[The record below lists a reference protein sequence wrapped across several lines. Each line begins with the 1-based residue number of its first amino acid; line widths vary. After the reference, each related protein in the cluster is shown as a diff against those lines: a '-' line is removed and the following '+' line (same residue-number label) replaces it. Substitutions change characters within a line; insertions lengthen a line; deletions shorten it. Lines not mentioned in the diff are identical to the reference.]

1 MTSPMSGSPGPTGAD
16 AAKAVAA
23 AKAAEAKKQS
33 LGDKDTFMK
42 LLVAQMANQNPME
55 PTDDKEMIAQMTQ
68 FSTLEQITNMATES
82 SKSATA
88 SQMSQAVNL
97 LGRTVTYL
105 DSDGNKQT
113 GTVDQVSMVDGAPN
127 LTIGGNDGI
136 VTSQITQVR

>member
-1 MTSPMSGSPGPTGAD
+1 MASSPVNGVFGYSTPTTTSSSSA
-16 AAKAVAA
+16 
-23 AKAAEAKKQS
+23 QS
-33 LGDKDTFMK
+33 TNGMGKDTFMK

-105 DSDGNKQT
+105 DTDGNKQT
-113 GTVDQVSMVDGAPN
+113 GTVDQVSMVNGAPN

-136 VTSQITQVR
+136 TTSQITQVR

>member
-1 MTSPMSGSPGPTGAD
+1 MASNPVNGVFGYATPTTTSSSSA
-16 AAKAVAA
+16 
-23 AKAAEAKKQS
+23 QS
-33 LGDKDTFMK
+33 TNGMGKDTFMK

-82 SKSATA
+82 TKSATA

-105 DSDGNKQT
+105 DTDGNKQT
-113 GTVDQVSMVDGAPN
+113 GTVDQVSMVNGAPN
-127 LTIGGNDGI
+127 LTVGGDDGI
-136 VTSQITQVR
+136 TTSQITQVR

>member
-1 MTSPMSGSPGPTGAD
+1 MASANPVTSVFGYSTPTTTSSA
-16 AAKAVAA
+16 
-23 AKAAEAKKQS
+23 QS
-33 LGDKDTFMK
+33 SNGMGKDTFMK

-105 DSDGNKQT
+105 DADGAKQT
-113 GTVDQVSMVDGAPN
+113 GTVDQVSMANGAPN
-127 LTIGGNDGI
+127 LTIGGKDGI
-136 VTSQITQVR
+136 TTSQITQVR

>member
-1 MTSPMSGSPGPTGAD
+1 MASSPVNNVFGPSTPTMASSSSTQATNGM
-16 AAKAVAA
+16 
-23 AKAAEAKKQS
+23 
-33 LGDKDTFMK
+33 GKDTFMK
-42 LLVAQMANQNPME
+42 LLVAQMSNQNPME

-82 SKSATA
+82 TKSATA

-113 GTVDQVSMVDGAPN
+113 GTVDQVSMVNGAPN
-127 LTIGGNDGI
+127 LTVGGDDGI
-136 VTSQITQVR
+136 TTSQITQVR

>member
-1 MTSPMSGSPGPTGAD
+1 MASANPVTDAMGYTPPTPTSASSTTNG
-16 AAKAVAA
+16 
-23 AKAAEAKKQS
+23 
-33 LGDKDTFMK
+33 LGKDTFMK

-105 DSDGNKQT
+105 DADGAKQT
-113 GTVDQVSMVDGAPN
+113 GTVDQVSMANGAPN
-127 LTIGGNDGI
+127 LTIGGKDGI

>member
-1 MTSPMSGSPGPTGAD
+1 MPSANPVTDFIGYTPSTTTTTS
-16 AAKAVAA
+16 AANNG
-23 AKAAEAKKQS
+23 
-33 LGDKDTFMK
+33 LGKDTFMK
-42 LLVAQMANQNPME
+42 LLVAQMRQQNPME

-105 DSDGNKQT
+105 DADGAKQT
-113 GTVDQVSMVDGAPN
+113 GTVDQVSMVNGAPN
-127 LTIGGNDGI
+127 LTIGGKDGI
-136 VTSQITQVR
+136 TTSQITQVR

>member
-1 MTSPMSGSPGPTGAD
+1 MASSPVNNVFGPSTPTMASSSSTQATNGM
-16 AAKAVAA
+16 
-23 AKAAEAKKQS
+23 
-33 LGDKDTFMK
+33 GKDTFMK

-105 DSDGNKQT
+105 DTDGNKQT
-113 GTVDQVSMVDGAPN
+113 GTVDQVSMVNGAPN
-127 LTIGGNDGI
+127 LTVGGDDGI
-136 VTSQITQVR
+136 TTSQITQVR

>member
-1 MTSPMSGSPGPTGAD
+1 MASNPVNGVFGYATPTTTSSSSA
-16 AAKAVAA
+16 
-23 AKAAEAKKQS
+23 QS
-33 LGDKDTFMK
+33 TNGMGKDTFMK

-113 GTVDQVSMVDGAPN
+113 GTVDQVSMVNGAPN
-127 LTIGGNDGI
+127 LTVGGDDGI
-136 VTSQITQVR
+136 TTSQITQVR

>member
-1 MTSPMSGSPGPTGAD
+1 MASANPVTSVFGYSTPTTTSSA
-16 AAKAVAA
+16 
-23 AKAAEAKKQS
+23 QS
-33 LGDKDTFMK
+33 SNGMGKDTFMK

-105 DSDGNKQT
+105 DGDGNKQT
-113 GTVDQVSMVDGAPN
+113 GTVDQVSMVNGAPN
-127 LTIGGNDGI
+127 LTIGGKDGI
-136 VTSQITQVR
+136 TTSQITQVR

>member
-1 MTSPMSGSPGPTGAD
+1 MASNPVTGVFGYATPTTTSSSSAQGTNGMG
-16 AAKAVAA
+16 
-23 AKAAEAKKQS
+23 
-33 LGDKDTFMK
+33 KDTFMK

-105 DSDGNKQT
+105 DGDGNKQT
-113 GTVDQVSMVDGAPN
+113 GTVDQVSMVNGAPN
-127 LTIGGNDGI
+127 LTIGGKDGI
-136 VTSQITQVR
+136 TTSQITQVR

>member
-1 MTSPMSGSPGPTGAD
+1 MPSTNPVNDFIGYTPSTTRTST
-16 AAKAVAA
+16 
-23 AKAAEAKKQS
+23 EANA
-33 LGDKDTFMK
+33 LGKDTFMK
-42 LLVAQMANQNPME
+42 LLVAQMRQQNPLE

-113 GTVDQVSMVDGAPN
+113 GTVDQVSMVNGAPN
-127 LTIGGNDGI
+127 LTVGGNDGI
-136 VTSQITQVR
+136 TTSQITQVR

>member
-1 MTSPMSGSPGPTGAD
+1 MATNPVNGVFGYATPTTTSSSSA
-16 AAKAVAA
+16 
-23 AKAAEAKKQS
+23 QS
-33 LGDKDTFMK
+33 TNGMGKDTFMK

-105 DSDGNKQT
+105 DADGAKQT
-113 GTVDQVSMVDGAPN
+113 GTVDQVSMANGAPN
-127 LTIGGNDGI
+127 LTIGGKDGI

>member
-1 MTSPMSGSPGPTGAD
+1 MASNPVNGVFGYATPTATSSSSA
-16 AAKAVAA
+16 
-23 AKAAEAKKQS
+23 QS
-33 LGDKDTFMK
+33 TNGMGKDTFMK

-82 SKSATA
+82 SRSATA

-105 DSDGNKQT
+105 DADGKAQT
-113 GTVDQVSMVDGAPN
+113 GTVDQVSMVNGAPN